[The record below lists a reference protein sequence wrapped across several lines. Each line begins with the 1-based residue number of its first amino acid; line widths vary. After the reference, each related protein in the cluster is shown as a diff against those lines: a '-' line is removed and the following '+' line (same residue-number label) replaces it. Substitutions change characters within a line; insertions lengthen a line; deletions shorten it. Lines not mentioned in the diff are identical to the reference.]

1 MNSYA
6 KSFYNENKNMWGLEQ
21 NFRDLKIYPLKLID
35 SDEIE
40 IFYHL
45 FTIPKNSIP
54 DREISR
60 MSFLKFLLIIMQNNI
75 NKDGKEV
82 GDSIIKFLKHVLKA
96 NKIEFLLGLKDPNIG
111 TLENISIKILI
122 DDKEYTEYD
131 FDAIREIVL
140 EQNGLSIEYVDQYN
154 PDLEEKMMFFSKKNN
169 LEFEDQIVTFS
180 ALLGLL
186 INEVGEHCTL
196 YQFKK
201 LFPRLMAIKNYEAY
215 VISFTPTE
223 KVKIESYLFHDA
235 KKDRYSSILINKD
248 EFIEKND
255 IMKISQTS

>member
-1 MNSYA
+1 MSY
-6 KSFYNENKNMWGLEQ
+6 
-21 NFRDLKIYPLKLID
+21 
-35 SDEIE
+35 
-40 IFYHL
+40 
-45 FTIPKNSIP
+45 
-54 DREISR
+54 
-60 MSFLKFLLIIMQNNI
+60 LKFLLVIMQNNI
-75 NKDGKEV
+75 NKNGKEV
-82 GDSIIKFLKHVLKA
+82 EENIIKFLKHVLKI
-96 NKIEFLLGLKDPNIG
+96 NKIEFLLGLKDPNMG

-169 LEFEDQIVTFS
+169 LEFEDQVFTFA
-180 ALLGLL
+180 ALVGLL
-186 INEVGEHCTL
+186 VNEVGERCTL

-215 VISFTPTE
+215 TIAFQPTE
-223 KVKIESYLFHDA
+223 KIIIESYLFHD
-235 KKDRYSSILINKD
+235 KKQDRYSSILINKD

-255 IMKISQTS
+255 IMKISQVS